1 VACERMQG
9 SWLRWGWFV
18 YLMVKRLKY
27 LQLSLVLLSI
37 HVLRFGT
44 VASVTFLSISVVL
57 LRSLYDSLLYNPFR
71 DEDLLLRIMGLR
83 P

>member
-1 VACERMQG
+1 MQG

-27 LQLSLVLLSI
+27 LQLSLVLLSV

>member
-1 VACERMQG
+1 
-9 SWLRWGWFV
+9 
-18 YLMVKRLKY
+18 MVKRLKY
-27 LQLSLVLLSI
+27 LQLSLVLLSV

>member
-1 VACERMQG
+1 
-9 SWLRWGWFV
+9 LREDARILAAMGVVCISNGEAPEVSTAISF
-18 YLMVKRLKY
+18 
-27 LQLSLVLLSI
+27 LLSV

-71 DEDLLLRIMGLR
+71 NEDLLLRIMGLR

>member
-1 VACERMQG
+1 
-9 SWLRWGWFV
+9 
-18 YLMVKRLKY
+18 MVKRLNY
-27 LQLSLVLLSI
+27 LQLSLVLISV

-44 VASVTFLSISVVL
+44 VAPVTFPSISVVL
-57 LRSLYDSLLYNPFR
+57 LRSLYDSLLYNPFQ

>member
-1 VACERMQG
+1 
-9 SWLRWGWFV
+9 
-18 YLMVKRLKY
+18 MVKRLKY
-27 LQLSLVLLSI
+27 LQLSLVLISV

-44 VASVTFLSISVVL
+44 VALVTFPSISVVL
-57 LRSLYDSLLYNPFR
+57 LRSLYDSLLYNPFQ